1 MSACIRTVNKS
12 GSFTGFLA
20 KNQQTKYNWRMR
32 PLGLSIPSMVH
43 WIMCMAFR
51 FSQSILRFAWTKS
64 YNSVW
69 HSIQQWISCIPR
81 AKDKAPIWMASQLTP
96 PKPKKWVFKEFLFL
110 FFYIFDFESNHFGI
124 CWHDAAANSWA
135 KQCAFSI
142 HCTRERHIFVMIV
155 SKPYTNSVLHAVGEL
170 TIRYDN

>member
-110 FFYIFDFESNHFGI
+110 FFL
-124 CWHDAAANSWA
+124 
-135 KQCAFSI
+135 FSI
-142 HCTRERHIFVMIV
+142 LNLIVLNLLTRCGGQQL
-155 SKPYTNSVLHAVGEL
+155 SKAMCFLDPLYQGAAYIRDDCVKALHKFGATCRGWVDHSVW
-170 TIRYDN
+170 